1 MPLEETL
8 GRRRKAMNWS
18 QENCLTNNRRKM
30 LENSVQEPAS
40 DGDGDFAQA
49 PLWQD
54 YALI

>member
-1 MPLEETL
+1 
-8 GRRRKAMNWS
+8 MNWS